1 MAEISNKFE
10 NWPDSIINL
19 KSYIA
24 LIAEKTSFWLCHH
37 YYSFIFDRMILK
49 LVYNVDMDKI
59 SDKFESGQIL
69 LLIVELRP
77 IDCWK
82 ASVWQSSL

>member
-1 MAEISNKFE
+1 
-10 NWPDSIINL
+10 
-19 KSYIA
+19 
-24 LIAEKTSFWLCHH
+24 
-37 YYSFIFDRMILK
+37 MILK
-49 LVYNVDMDKI
+49 LVYDVDMDKI

-69 LLIVELRP
+69 LLIVELRR